1 MPEVETRDRTTAGAA
16 AAFSVA
22 PELAGDAYA
31 RLSELQD
38 VVGEMV
44 RHAKVLGRQVPL
56 GGGYADEVGR
66 FMAEYG
72 IGQQGSAVESLVA
85 FGRELEDLKA
95 TLAEAMERYSDSDG
109 KAADGVEC
117 TGG

>member
-1 MPEVETRDRTTAGAA
+1 MPEVETRDRTAGTA
-16 AAFSVA
+16 AAFTVA
-22 PELAGDAYA
+22 PELAGDAYT

-38 VVGEMV
+38 VVGEMI

-56 GGGYADEVGR
+56 GGGYADEVGK

-72 IGQQGSAVESLVA
+72 IGQQGSAIESLVA
-85 FGRELEDLKA
+85 FGRELEDLKSSI
-95 TLAEAMERYSDSDG
+95 AEALERYSDADG
-109 KAADGVEC
+109 KAADDVEC